1 MWNYFF
7 IIGFFIMGG
16 KHKITEAASLLSES
30 ELLHLVAAGDQ
41 RAFNSLFEMY
51 QQLIFNIAHK
61 LTQSRPKAKE
71 IVQDVFLKV
80 WMKRLDLKDVENFGA
95 YLNRIARNQS
105 IDVLRKIAR
114 ETLRNVELKE
124 TEMETGVRNTEDTI
138 QYHETAKLL
147 QQAVESLSPQQQKVY
162 RLCQEQGLKYEEA
175 AQELGISEGTVH
187 AHMKQALKNIRVYL
201 KNLDAMLLMILLLH
215 K

>member
-1 MWNYFF
+1 
-7 IIGFFIMGG
+7 MGG
-16 KHKITEAASLLSES
+16 KNRIIGLAPGFTER
-30 ELLHLVAAGDQ
+30 ELLHLVAAGDE
-41 RAFNSLFEMY
+41 RAFNSLFEMH

-114 ETLRNVELKE
+114 EALRNVELKE

-175 AQELGISEGTVH
+175 AKELGISEGTVH
-187 AHMKQALKNIRVYL
+187 THMKHALRNIRVYL